1 MEYVTLGRTK
11 EKVSRISLGTWSYG
25 GPNTL
30 SGDNPVGWS
39 GQDDKDSTDAHME
52 DTIKTG
58 CGLCKPDAV
67 RYIVERGRARV
78 DWLTSKGVSF
88 TKRKSNCA

>member
-30 SGDNPVGWS
+30 SGDNPVG
-39 GQDDKDSTDAHME
+39 QVKMIQIAQMH
-52 DTIKTG
+52 
-58 CGLCKPDAV
+58 
-67 RYIVERGRARV
+67 
-78 DWLTSKGVSF
+78 
-88 TKRKSNCA
+88 